1 VVEPNKKLRK
11 KIKILPNSEINSV
24 KPSVIAGLISIITGS
39 EVFPEQIQV
48 LGERC
53 WRLIYEIDR
62 VLGFDMFEDSEGL
75 LPEHFFID
83 PDSNH
88 EVPSIVPFRS
98 IVDRYCFLRKQTI
111 ALQGSDLKTY

>member
-1 VVEPNKKLRK
+1 MEPDKKLKRWL
-11 KIKILPNSEINSV
+11 KILPKSEINSV
-24 KPSVIAGLISIITGS
+24 KPSVIADTISIITGS
-39 EVFPEQIQV
+39 EVFPEQILE

-62 VLGFDMFEDSEGL
+62 VLGFDMLEDSEGL

-88 EVPSIVPFRS
+88 EAPSIVPFRS
-98 IVDRYCFLRKQTI
+98 LIDRYCFLRKQTI